1 MDPAALT
8 RLRVHT
14 LADIEAFERVPLE
27 QRALPH
33 STYAMIRQ
41 TALADPGQAAL
52 YYFADADT
60 YDVSVCIKPPI
71 CSSTSALD
79 LMM

>member
-27 QRALPH
+27 QRALSH
-33 STYAMIRQ
+33 STYAMIHIREIGR
-41 TALADPGQAAL
+41 AH
-52 YYFADADT
+52 
-60 YDVSVCIKPPI
+60 V
-71 CSSTSALD
+71 
-79 LMM
+79 